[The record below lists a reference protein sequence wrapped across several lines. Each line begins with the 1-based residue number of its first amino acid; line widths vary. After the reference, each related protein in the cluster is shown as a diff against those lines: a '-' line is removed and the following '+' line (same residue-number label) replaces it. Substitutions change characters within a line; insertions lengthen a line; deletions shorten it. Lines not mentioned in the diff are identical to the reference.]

1 MVFSSAN
8 SLKQDK
14 QYSSKALGPVSNPTQ
29 RDVTFQL
36 NQEKHV
42 VVNKLDANM
51 CQPSKMRK
59 GKYVSEETV
68 LLRRWESVTGNLVL
82 TTELKT

>member
-1 MVFSSAN
+1 MVFSPAN
-8 SLKQDK
+8 NLKQDK
-14 QYSSKALGPVSNPTQ
+14 QYSSKALNPVSYPTS
-29 RDVTFQL
+29 RDVTLQL

-42 VVNKLDANM
+42 VVNKLIANM

-59 GKYVSEETV
+59 GEYVSKETV
-68 LLRRWESVTGNLVL
+68 LLHRWESITGNLVL